1 MDGHEFMTE
10 SPVLSSLDDAG
21 VFLVT
26 LNRPQKKNAFNR
38 AQWEALRDALEEA
51 RKNDDVT
58 VVVLTGA
65 GDNFSAG
72 VDLTDFGHSEEE
84 PKVFN
89 LFFDALLALD
99 KPLLAAV
106 QGVAVGIGA
115 TVLFHCD
122 IVYVGESVRMSLPFA
137 RLGLVM
143 EAASSYLMQVC
154 LGPQQA
160 AELLFTAEWLNA
172 RRVLE
177 TGIAARVYPDD
188 TLLKETLEKAREI
201 AQWPLSALREI
212 KRCLKIHHQKGIREA
227 RTAECASMSKLI
239 GTRENIEAV
248 TAFMEKRKPDFKKL
262 K

>member
-137 RLGLVM
+137 RRSGHGSRVQLPDAGLPG
-143 EAASSYLMQVC
+143 AAAGGRTPVY
-154 LGPQQA
+154 
-160 AELLFTAEWLNA
+160 
-172 RRVLE
+172 RRM
-177 TGIAARVYPDD
+177 
-188 TLLKETLEKAREI
+188 
-201 AQWPLSALREI
+201 
-212 KRCLKIHHQKGIREA
+212 
-227 RTAECASMSKLI
+227 AECPP
-239 GTRENIEAV
+239 R
-248 TAFMEKRKPDFKKL
+248 P
-262 K
+262 